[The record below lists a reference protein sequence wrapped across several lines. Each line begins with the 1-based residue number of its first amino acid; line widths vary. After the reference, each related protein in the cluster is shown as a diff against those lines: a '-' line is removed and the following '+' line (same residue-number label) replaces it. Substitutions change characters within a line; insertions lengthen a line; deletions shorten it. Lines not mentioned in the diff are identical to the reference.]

1 MAPLNLNASLWRGV
15 YVGGKGG
22 RVIIRMR
29 NLLLLNSIPVSQT
42 SFMFNFVPTEC
53 R

>member
-1 MAPLNLNASLWRGV
+1 MALYNMNASLWRGV

-22 RVIIRMR
+22 VIIRMH
-29 NLLLLNSIPVSQT
+29 NTLLLNSIPVSQT
-42 SFMFNFVPTEC
+42 LFMFNFVPTEC